1 MVYIEENGIARVTCQ
16 TGHSLISLIGNVRR
30 NKEIVQ
36 RSFAA
41 LERADVTV
49 KMISQGASK
58 TNISLLVNDEQGADA
73 VNAIHKEFF
82 PYEFGQIMPEMSCD
96 EE

>member
-1 MVYIEENGIARVTCQ
+1 M
-16 TGHSLISLIGNVRR
+16 
-30 NKEIVQ
+30 
-36 RSFAA
+36 
-41 LERADVTV
+41 